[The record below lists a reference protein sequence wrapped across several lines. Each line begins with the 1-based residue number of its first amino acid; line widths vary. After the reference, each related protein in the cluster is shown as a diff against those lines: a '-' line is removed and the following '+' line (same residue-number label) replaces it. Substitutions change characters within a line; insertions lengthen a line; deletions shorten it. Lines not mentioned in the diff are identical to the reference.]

1 METTLR
7 TDITIEDIC
16 KGFVYNE
23 LEGKGLFGWSGKL
36 VIQPEYQRNYL
47 YAEAKMEE
55 AVINSVLS
63 KFPLGLLYFNKVS
76 TDRYEVLDGQQ
87 RITSLGRFMTNK
99 FPLFDESGLPHYF
112 DALPDDKIK
121 RIKETQ
127 LTIYIC
133 EGEESEIKSWFR
145 TINIAGIP
153 LNHQEISNAVY
164 SGPFVTKA
172 KEAFSNSSNSNIQK
186 WSAYVKGKV
195 SRQDYLRTAL
205 EWVSKSDNDDI
216 VDTYMSKHRFDDNI
230 TELKTY
236 FTSVID
242 WISGIFTDV
251 ESEMKGLE
259 WGRLFEA
266 YHNNPYDPTAVSAK
280 VHKLY
285 ADAAVKKRTGVF
297 EYILGG
303 CTDPRLLEIRVFEE
317 STKKAKYTQQTDE
330 SQKYE
335 KSNCPLCA
343 TGNDNNAKRIW
354 KYNEMDADHV
364 TAWSKGGATDISN
377 CQMLCKTHNRAKG
390 NK

>member
-1 METTLR
+1 MNTTLL
-7 TDITIEDIC
+7 TEITVDEIC

-47 YAEAKMEE
+47 YSEEKMEE
-55 AVINSVLS
+55 AVIKSVLS
-63 KFPLGLLYFNKVS
+63 KFPLGLLYFNKVGANK
-76 TDRYEVLDGQQ
+76 YEVLDGQQ
-87 RITSLGRFMTNK
+87 RVTSLGRFMTGK
-99 FPLFDESGLPHYF
+99 FPLIDENGLPHYY
-112 DALPDDKIK
+112 DALPDDKKK
-121 RIKETQ
+121 RIKETP

-153 LNHQEISNAVY
+153 LNHQEVSNAVY

-172 KEAFSNSSNSNIQK
+172 KEAFSNNSNSNIQK
-186 WSAYVKGKV
+186 WNAYVKGKV

-216 VDTYMSKHRFDDNI
+216 VDTYMSKHRLDDNI
-230 TELKTY
+230 AELKTY

-242 WISGIFTDV
+242 WISGVFTDV

-259 WGRLFEA
+259 WGRLFEV
-266 YHNNPYDPTAVSAK
+266 YHETPYDPAGVSTK

-285 ADAAVKKRTGVF
+285 GDAAVRNRKGVF

-303 CTDPRLLEIRVFEE
+303 CVDTRLLEIRIFEE
-317 STKKAKYTQQTDE
+317 ATKKAVYTTQTDAAK
-330 SQKYE
+330 SCG
-335 KSNCPLCA
+335 KSNCPQCA
-343 TGNDNNAKRIW
+343 IGRNNNAKRIW
-354 KYNEMDADHV
+354 NYNEMDADHV
-364 TAWSKGGATDISN
+364 TSWSKGGSTEISN
-377 CQMLCKTHNRAKG
+377 CEMLCITHNRAKG